1 MDNISAYRLWYEAL
15 QRSDRK
21 KWSKRT
27 REYLAFADGLEFD
40 QWWEQ
45 VKEYFLPPEPF
56 TVVPVDDEHQANEW
70 WGEYGYDPSVKL
82 LYVNLYTPSSILIRD
97 FGRLVR
103 SLAKNKAGRPAI
115 DQTLVDLPLA
125 RPPNVPLIEKM
136 LRCYD
141 FWLENQKRSIP
152 KEKRTLYEIGV
163 LAKVSPQYIVKDVND
178 HSREAAA
185 KRELMSITTSRM
197 IKRAKAMIQNV
208 EKGQFP
214 VY

>member
-70 WGEYGYDPSVKL
+70 WGEYGDDPYVKL

-97 FGRLVR
+97 FGKLVR
-103 SLAKNKAGRPAI
+103 SLAKNKAGRPQI

-136 LRCYD
+136 LKCYD
-141 FWLENQKRSIP
+141 LWLENQSWTGRAR
-152 KEKRTLYEIGV
+152 RTLYQIGV
-163 LAKVSPQYIVKDVND
+163 LAKVSPQYIVKNVND

-197 IKRAKAMIQNV
+197 IKRANAMIQNV

>member
-1 MDNISAYRLWYEAL
+1 MTDLSAYRLWYEAL

-21 KWSKRT
+21 KWSKKT
-27 REYLAFADGLEFD
+27 REYLAFADGLPFD
-40 QWWEQ
+40 RWWERVQ
-45 VKEYFLPPEPF
+45 EYFLPPEPF
-56 TVVPVDDEHQANEW
+56 TVVPVDHEHQSNEW
-70 WGEYGYDPSVKL
+70 WGEYGDDPSVKL

-103 SLAKNKAGRPAI
+103 SLAKNRAGRPKI

-141 FWLENQKRSIP
+141 FWLENQRQSGQEP
-152 KEKRTLYEIGV
+152 RTLYEIGV
-163 LAKVSPQYIVKDVND
+163 LAKVSIGYEVNARDD
-178 HSREAAA
+178 HREAAE
-185 KRELMSITTSRM
+185 KRKLMAVTTSRM
-197 IKRAKAMIQNV
+197 IKRAKTMIQNV
-208 EKGQFP
+208 EKGVFP

>member
-141 FWLENQKRSIP
+141 LWLENQRRPHAARRK
-152 KEKRTLYEIGV
+152 LYEIGV
-163 LAKVSPQYIVKDVND
+163 LAKISPGYIVEDVND
-178 HSREAAA
+178 HTREAAA
-185 KRELMSITTSRM
+185 KRELMSITASRM
-197 IKRAKAMIQNV
+197 IKRAKTMIQNV

>member
-40 QWWEQ
+40 RWWEQ

-56 TVVPVDDEHQANEW
+56 TVVLVDDEHQSNEW
-70 WGEYGYDPSVKL
+70 WGEYGEDPSVKL
-82 LYVNLYTPSSILIRD
+82 LYINLYTPSSILIRD

-103 SLAKNKAGRPAI
+103 SLAKNKAGRPKI

-125 RPPNVPLIEKM
+125 RPPNAPLIEKM

-141 FWLENQKRSIP
+141 FWLENQKPSIP
-152 KEKRTLYEIGV
+152 EEKRTLYEIGV
-163 LAKVSPQYIVKDVND
+163 LAKVSRTHEVNAKDD
-178 HSREAAA
+178 HREAAA
-185 KRELMSITTSRM
+185 KRELMSTTTSRM

-208 EKGQFP
+208 EKCQFP

>member
-1 MDNISAYRLWYEAL
+1 MENIAAYRLWYEAL

-27 REYLAFADGLEFD
+27 REYLAFADGLPFD
-40 QWWEQ
+40 QWWEKVQ
-45 VKEYFLPPEPF
+45 EYFLPPEPF
-56 TVVPVDDEHQANEW
+56 TVVPVDDEDEAEGW
-70 WGEYGYDPSVKL
+70 WGTYGDDPSLKL
-82 LYVNLYTPSSILIRD
+82 LYINLHTPSSILIRD

-103 SLAKNKAGRPAI
+103 SLAKNRAGRPRI
-115 DQTLVDLPLA
+115 DQTLVDFPLA
-125 RPPNVPLIEKM
+125 RPPNAALIEKM

-141 FWLENQKRSIP
+141 LWRENENRTR
-152 KEKRTLYEIGV
+152 KERRTLYEIGV
-163 LAKVSPQYIVKDVND
+163 IAKVSPGYVVKSVND
-178 HSREAAA
+178 HTPEAAA

-208 EKGQFP
+208 EKGVFP